1 MYRIYLCVSLL
12 ITTSIIAQK
21 TVKWSTSFDETK
33 EQVNFNAKIEKG
45 WHLYAIYVPQPDD
58 GPLPT
63 IIKYKT
69 VKGVNLIDSLI
80 QEKPIIYYDKN
91 FGMNLA
97 YYEDSTSFK
106 QKVEFNQKKGKIN
119 GVIDYMTCNDKMC
132 IPYNWSFEIK
142 LSHPN

>member
-1 MYRIYLCVSLL
+1 MNRISLCVSLL

-33 EQVNFNAKIEKG
+33 QQVNFNAKIEKG
-45 WHLYAIYVPQPDD
+45 WHLYAIYVPLPDD

-69 VKGVNLIDSLI
+69 VKGVNLIDSII
-80 QEKPIIYYDKN
+80 QEKTIIFYDKN

-97 YYEDSTSFK
+97 YY
-106 QKVEFNQKKGKIN
+106 
-119 GVIDYMTCNDKMC
+119 
-132 IPYNWSFEIK
+132 
-142 LSHPN
+142 

>member
-1 MYRIYLCVSLL
+1 M
-12 ITTSIIAQK
+12 A
-21 TVKWSTSFDETK
+21 
-33 EQVNFNAKIEKG
+33 
-45 WHLYAIYVPQPDD
+45 LYAIYVPQLDD

-106 QKVEFNQKKGKIN
+106 QKLNSIKKRKIN
-119 GVIDYMTCNDKMC
+119 GVIDYMTCNDKMYSLQLV
-132 IPYNWSFEIK
+132 I
-142 LSHPN
+142 

>member
-1 MYRIYLCVSLL
+1 MYRISLCVSLL

-45 WHLYAIYVPQPDD
+45 WHLYAIYVPQPDN

-80 QEKPIIYYDKN
+80 QEKPIK
-91 FGMNLA
+91 
-97 YYEDSTSFK
+97 SS
-106 QKVEFNQKKGKIN
+106 KIL
-119 GVIDYMTCNDKMC
+119 
-132 IPYNWSFEIK
+132 E
-142 LSHPN
+142 